1 MTILI
6 IDDDPAVLRAYGRLL
21 QRLGHDIVLETRCDA
36 AGMKAR
42 TLGEGDLVILDQQMP
57 GTCGLDWLRQE
68 RQSGAWDGEK
78 GMPAILLITA
88 SQDETIGE
96 RAAALGITAVI
107 QKPVEPRL
115 FIGTV
120 ERTLA
125 RRPGAG
131 TAAAASLT
139 GDSGR
144 SYTERSGQKD
154 NSGGLEEQQAMN
166 KHGQLVTL
174 ALFAA
179 ASVIFGMVL
188 AGGLNLTLPGRAA
201 EPERPQDRPFHSA
214 AATQNAASRSSA
226 GSIPASFADVADM
239 VNPAVVS
246 ITATERVQPREGG
259 RTPFHGDPFEFFFG
273 PQQRRRSPGGQGDEP
288 YLEQSG
294 GSGFLISDDGYIV
307 TNYHVVEDASQIQV
321 NLSGDQRNYEAEI
334 VGTDPSTDLALIK
347 INVDKR
353 LPYLPFGDSDSLR
366 IGDWVLAVGN
376 PLSYEH
382 TVTVGVVS
390 AKGRQLR
397 NLSPD
402 PSLDNFIQTDAAI
415 NFGNSGGPLVNM
427 AGEVVGVNTA
437 ISSVGQGIG
446 FAVPVNITKEVMGQ
460 LRSKG
465 RVSRGYLGITL
476 GPITPDMQ
484 EFLGLESDRGS
495 LVQSVQPGLPAD
507 AAGVK
512 RGDVIIAVNGE
523 AVASNDEIVRRIS
536 SMDPGKTVKL
546 TVIRDGKQIDMSAD
560 LVDRTAHIGPGVGS
574 GSEGAAPELASERML
589 GLRVEDLTPRI
600 LQEIDLPGQTSGVV
614 ITRVSRVSE
623 SYQKGLGEGDVI
635 TEVNREP
642 VENLSDYRRAM
653 RQVKEGGLVVLYV
666 INPPSRTGGDAIS
679 RYVTLRMQEQE

>member
-6 IDDDPAVLRAYGRLL
+6 IDDDPAVLQAYGRLL
-21 QRLGHDIVLETRCDA
+21 RRLGHDIVLETRCEA
-36 AGMKAR
+36 AGKQAR
-42 TLGEGDLVILDQQMP
+42 ALGRGDLVILDQQMP

-68 RQSGAWDGEK
+68 RQSGAWEGEQ
-78 GMPAILLITA
+78 GMPAILLITGT
-88 SQDETIGE
+88 QDETLGE
-96 RAAALGITAVI
+96 RAAALGVTAVI

-120 ERTLA
+120 ERTLVQ
-125 RRPGAG
+125 RRREG
-131 TAAAASLT
+131 TADAPSLT
-139 GDSGR
+139 AGSSR
-144 SYTERSGQKD
+144 SYTERSGK
-154 NSGGLEEQQAMN
+154 NHHSGGLEEQESMN

-201 EPERPQDRPFHSA
+201 EPERSLDRPFHTA
-214 AATQNAASRSSA
+214 AEAQNAASRASS
-226 GSIPASFADVADM
+226 GSIPASFADVAEM

-246 ITATERVQPREGG
+246 ITATERVQPRDRG
-259 RTPFHGDPFEFFFG
+259 RAPFHGDPFEFFFG
-273 PQQRRRSPGGQGDEP
+273 PQQRRRSPGGRGEEP

-307 TNYHVVEDASQIQV
+307 TNYHVVEDANRIQV
-321 NLSGDQRNYEAEI
+321 NLSGDQRNYEAEV
-334 VGTDPSTDLALIK
+334 VGSDPSTDLALIK
-347 INVDKR
+347 IDVDKR
-353 LPYLPFGDSDSLR
+353 LPYLAFGDSDSLR

-465 RVSRGYLGITL
+465 KVSRGYLGITL

-484 EFLGLESDRGS
+484 EFLGLQSDRGS

-507 AAGVK
+507 EARIK
-512 RGDVIIAVNGE
+512 RGDVIVAVDGE
-523 AVASNDEIVRRIS
+523 SVASNDEIVRRIS
-536 SMDPGKTVKL
+536 SMDPGATVAL
-546 TVIRDGKQIDMSAD
+546 TVVRDGEEVTLNAE
-560 LVDRTAHIGPGVGS
+560 LADRTAHIGPGVGP
-574 GSEGAAPELASERML
+574 GPQGEAPELASERML

-600 LQEIDLPGQTSGVV
+600 LQEIDLPGETAGVV

-623 SYQKGLGEGDVI
+623 AYQKGLGEGDVI

-653 RQVKEGGLVVLYV
+653 REVEEGGLVVLYV
-666 INPPSRTGGDAIS
+666 INPPSRTGGDSIS

>member
-21 QRLGHDIVLETRCDA
+21 RRLGHHIVLESHCDSV
-36 AGMKAR
+36 GRQAR
-42 TLGEGDLVILDQQMP
+42 ALGRGDLLILDQQMP
-57 GTCGLDWLRQE
+57 GTCGLDWLCQE
-68 RQSGAWDGEK
+68 RRTGLWGGEQ
-78 GMPAILLITA
+78 GRPAILLITG
-88 SQDETIGE
+88 SDDETIRR
-96 RAAALGITAVI
+96 RAAELGVAAVI
-107 QKPVEPRL
+107 QKPVEPQL

-120 ERTLA
+120 QKTLA
-125 RRPGAG
+125 ERRRPGPPG
-131 TAAAASLT
+131 GPSLT
-139 GDSGR
+139 AGSGR
-144 SYTERSGQKD
+144 SYTGKSGKPLRT
-154 NSGGLEEQQAMN
+154 GGFEEQDSMN
-166 KHGQLVTL
+166 KHRHLITL

-179 ASVIFGMVL
+179 ASIIFGMVL
-188 AGGLNLTLPGRAA
+188 AGGLNLTLPGHAA
-201 EPERPQDRPFHSA
+201 EPERPADRPFHA
-214 AATQNAASRSSA
+214 AAEAQNAASRVSS
-226 GSIPASFADVADM
+226 GSIPASFADVAEM

-246 ITATERVQPREGG
+246 ITATERVQPRDRG
-259 RTPFHGDPFEFFFG
+259 REPFHSDPFEFFFG
-273 PQQRRRSPGGQGDEP
+273 PQQRRRGPGNRGEEP

-307 TNYHVVEDASQIQV
+307 TNYHVVEGANRIQV
-321 NLSGDQRNYEAEI
+321 NLSGDQRNYEAKV
-334 VGTDPSTDLALIK
+334 VGSDPSTDLALIK
-347 INVDKR
+347 IEVGKR
-353 LPYLPFGDSDSLR
+353 LPYLEFGDSDALR

-427 AGEVVGVNTA
+427 AGEVIGVNTA

-484 EFLGLESDRGS
+484 EFLGLADDRGS
-495 LVQSVQPGLPAD
+495 LVQSVAPGLPAD
-507 AAGVK
+507 EAGVK
-512 RGDVIIAVNGE
+512 RGDVIVAVNGKP
-523 AVASNDEIVRRIS
+523 VASNDEIVRRIS
-536 SMDPGKTVKL
+536 SMDPGTTVEL
-546 TVIRDGKQIDMSAD
+546 TVIREGERVKLNAD
-560 LVDRTAHIGPGVGS
+560 LADRTAHVGPGVRSDERGD
-574 GSEGAAPELASERML
+574 APEQTSERML
-589 GLRVEDLTPRI
+589 GLRVEDLTQRI
-600 LQEIDLPGQTSGVV
+600 LQEVDLPSNTAGVV
-614 ITRVSRVSE
+614 VTRVSRVSE
-623 SYQKGLGEGDVI
+623 AFQKGLGEGDVI

-653 RQVKEGGLVVLYV
+653 RQVEEGGLVVLYV
-666 INPPSRTGGDAIS
+666 INPPSRTGGDSIS
-679 RYVTLRMQEQE
+679 RYVTLRMQDQD